1 MSRPAQTSI
10 RELIDKYDG
19 LLIDAYGV
27 LVHTSG
33 AFDGA
38 VDFMGRLSDEDVPY
52 VIITNDASRLPES
65 CAAKYRR
72 DGLDIPVG
80 RIVTSGS
87 LVIDYFEEHDLE
99 GARCLVLGPPD
110 SKRYAERAG
119 AELVEVED
127 GDFDVL
133 IIGDES
139 GYDFVP
145 VVDETLTILFQKLDA
160 GDDFEL
166 LLPNP
171 DLIYQRSAKSFG
183 FTSGS
188 VANLFENA
196 IRARYPG
203 CGVCFRRLGKP
214 YAPMFDEAIERMGT
228 RNCAVLG
235 DQLDTDIKGANDYG
249 LDSVLVATGLTDL
262 ENTLAHS
269 TVQPDY
275 ILPALTKKMTPSVG

>member
-1 MSRPAQTSI
+1 MSRPAQI
-10 RELIDKYDG
+10 ALRDLYDNYDG

-38 VDFMGRLSDEDVPY
+38 VSFMQSLSDRALPY
-52 VIITNDASRLPES
+52 VVITNDASRLPES
-65 CAAKYRR
+65 CAAKYQR
-72 DGLDIPVG
+72 DGLDIRSE

-87 LVIDYFEEHDLE
+87 LVIDYFEEHNLH

-119 AELVEVED
+119 GELVDVD
-127 GDFDVL
+127 HGDFDVL

-145 VVDETLTILFQKLDA
+145 TTDKTLTTLFRKLDR

-171 DLIYQRSAKSFG
+171 DLIYQRSATSFG

-203 CGVCFRRLGKP
+203 CDICFERLGKP
-214 YAPMFDEAIERMGT
+214 FAPMFDEAIERLGT

-235 DQLDTDIKGANDYG
+235 DQLETDIKGANDYG

-262 ENTLAHS
+262 ANTLDHS
-269 TVQPDY
+269 DVRPDF
-275 ILPALTKKMTPSVG
+275 ILPSLDEA

>member
-1 MSRPAQTSI
+1 MSQPAQTNLS
-10 RELIDKYDG
+10 ELLQNYDG
-19 LLIDAYGV
+19 FLIDAYGV
-27 LVHTSG
+27 LVHSTG
-33 AFDGA
+33 AFAGA
-38 VDFMGRLSDEDVPY
+38 QPFMERLDADDIPY

-65 CAAKYRR
+65 CAEKYRR
-72 DGLDIPVG
+72 DGLDIPVE
-80 RIVTSGS
+80 RVVTSGS
-87 LVIDYFEEHDLE
+87 LILDYFEEHDLA

-110 SKRYAERAG
+110 SARYAERAG
-119 AELVEVED
+119 GELVDVDD

-145 VVDETLTILFQKLDA
+145 VTDEALTILFRKLDA
-160 GDDFEL
+160 GEDLEL
-166 LLPNP
+166 LVPNP
-171 DLIYQRSAKSFG
+171 DIIYQRSEDSFG

-188 VANLFENA
+188 VALLFENA

-203 CGVCFRRLGKP
+203 SDLCFERLGKP
-214 YAPMFDEAIERMGT
+214 FAPMFEEAVDRLGT

-235 DQLDTDIKGANDYG
+235 DQLETDIKGANDFG

-269 TVQPDY
+269 QVQPDF
-275 ILPALTKKMTPSVG
+275 ILASLDED